1 MNTAHKVLLIAVCML
16 FSGHSNA
23 AINETSLARQGID
36 QLMNTDLAAAQQ
48 SFHQLEKRYPDYPLN
63 GLMQI
68 SIVWAQAELAS
79 EEKLRDIFL
88 DQSADKLK
96 KHIQLARE
104 KSSSDPENRL
114 WKLALGSSLAQFG
127 LVSLRQNN
135 FLQAYSSGREGR
147 DILRQLIQEHPD
159 IEDAYTVL
167 GLYELQAGSVPT
179 SLSWLT
185 SLLDLSGDQ
194 KLGLAYVNRAIKH
207 APLFAPEAAR
217 LLLKFYHPRQ
227 KESCIQRPLV
237 KQMHRRYPKN
247 PTFAW
252 MNRVMEIT
260 CQ

>member
-1 MNTAHKVLLIAVCML
+1 MNAAHKILLIVVCML
-16 FSGHSNA
+16 FSSHANA

-36 QLMNTDLAAAQQ
+36 QLMNTDLAAARQT
-48 SFHQLEKRYPDYPLN
+48 FHQLETRFPDYPLN

-68 SIVWAQAELAS
+68 SIVWAKAELAS
-79 EEKLRDIFL
+79 EEKLREIFL
-88 DQSADKLK
+88 DQSADTLGRYI
-96 KHIQLARE
+96 HLARKKLVSE
-104 KSSSDPENRL
+104 PKNRL
-114 WKLALGSSLAQFG
+114 WRLALGSSLAQFG

-135 FLQAYSSGREGR
+135 FLQAFSSGREGR

-159 IEDAYTVL
+159 VEDAYTVL
-167 GLYELQAGSVPT
+167 GLYELQAGSVPP

-194 KLGLAYVNRAIKH
+194 ELGLFYVNRAIKH

-227 KESCIQRPLV
+227 QESCIQQPLV
-237 KQMHRRYPKN
+237 KQMHGRYPKN

-252 MNRVMEIT
+252 MNREMDIT